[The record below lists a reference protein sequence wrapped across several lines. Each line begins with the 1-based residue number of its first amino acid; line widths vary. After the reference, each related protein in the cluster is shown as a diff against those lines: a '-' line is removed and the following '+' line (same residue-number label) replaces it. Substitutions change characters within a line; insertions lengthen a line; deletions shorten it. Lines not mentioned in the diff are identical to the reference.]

1 MKCLIDI
8 GNSNIVFAF
17 SDSENI
23 KQTYRYK
30 TLKDK
35 TCDELYLSY
44 KTMLDLYDIDDVI
57 ISSVVP
63 VLSSAFIK
71 MFKKFL
77 NITPKVLGPGL
88 KSGISIKVDDP
99 KTVGADLICD
109 CAGAMKYAKEAI
121 IIDLGTATKYIYC
134 KNNIFYGCAIAPGVS
149 VSLNAL
155 VSSADLLHSIELM
168 TPKKVIGTSTNTS
181 MLSGV
186 IFSSA
191 SAVDGMI
198 DRICEEIN
206 NENVT
211 VIATGGLSKV
221 IIPQCK
227 HKIILCDDLTLLGLL
242 DIYNKNV

>member
-17 SDSENI
+17 SDNEDI

-44 KTMLDLYDIDDVI
+44 KTMFDLYEIDDVI

-77 NITPKVLGPGL
+77 NINPKVLGPGI

-109 CAGAMKYAKEAI
+109 CAGAMKIANEAI

-134 KNNIFYGCAIAPGVS
+134 KNNTFYGCAIAPGVS

-155 VSSADLLHSIELM
+155 VSSADLLHSIELVV
-168 TPKKVIGTSTNTS
+168 PKKVIGTSTNTS
-181 MLSGV
+181 MLSGIV
-186 IFSSA
+186 FSSA

-198 DRICEEIN
+198 ERIKEEIGN
-206 NENVT
+206 KDCK

-221 IIPQCK
+221 IIPACK
-227 HKIILCDDLTLLGLL
+227 NEILLCENLTLCGLL
-242 DIYNKNV
+242 EIYKKNV

>member
-17 SDSENI
+17 AEDDI
-23 KQTYRYK
+23 KQTYRHK
-30 TLKDK
+30 TVKEK
-35 TCDELYLSY
+35 TSDELYLLY
-44 KTMLDLYDIDDVI
+44 KPMFDLYKIDDVI

-63 VLSSAFIK
+63 VLTSAFVK

-77 NITPKVLGPGL
+77 GITAKALGPGI
-88 KSGISIKVDDP
+88 KTGIQLKVDDP

-109 CAGAMKYAKEAI
+109 CAGAMKIANEAI

-134 KNNIFYGCAIAPGVS
+134 KDGVFYGCAIAPGVS
-149 VSLNAL
+149 ISLNAL
-155 VSSADLLHSIELM
+155 VHNADLLHSIEL
-168 TPKKVIGTSTNTS
+168 TAPKKVIGTSTNTS

-198 DRICEEIN
+198 NRIKKEVGKDNI
-206 NENVT
+206 T

-221 IIPQCK
+221 IIPQCNND
-227 HKIILCDDLTLLGLL
+227 IILCEELTLIGLL
-242 DIYNKNV
+242 EIYKKNV